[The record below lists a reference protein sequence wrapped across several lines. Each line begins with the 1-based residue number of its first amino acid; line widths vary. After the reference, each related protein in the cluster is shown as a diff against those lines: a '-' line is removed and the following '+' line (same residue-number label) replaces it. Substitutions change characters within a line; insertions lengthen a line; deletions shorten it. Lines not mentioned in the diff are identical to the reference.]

1 MTPPRARRLLAV
13 WVCVFFLLVLPW
25 TDLQDHAH
33 LYKVEWPPR
42 LSSPRRVADV
52 VGNIVLFMPFGFLLV
67 TAWPPRRRGVWPV
80 GLCAALL
87 LSAAAEGAQL
97 YSHSRVP
104 SIADLASNVTGASIG
119 LWLARRSGGQQTR
132 GELPG

>member
-1 MTPPRARRLLAV
+1 MTPSRARRLLAV
-13 WVCVFFLLVLPW
+13 WVSVFFLLVLPW

-52 VGNIVLFMPFGFLLV
+52 VGNIVLFMPFGFLV
-67 TAWPPRRRGVWPV
+67 ATAWPPRRRGVWPL
-80 GLCAALL
+80 GLCAALI

>member
-1 MTPPRARRLLAV
+1 MTPSRARRLLAV
-13 WVCVFFLLVLPW
+13 WICVFFVLVLPW

-33 LYKVEWPPR
+33 WYKVEWPPR
-42 LSSPRRVADV
+42 LASPRRVADV
-52 VGNIVLFMPFGFLLV
+52 VGNVVLFMPFGFLV
-67 TAWPPRRRGVWPV
+67 ATAWQPRRRGVWPLGV
-80 GLCAALL
+80 CAALL
-87 LSAAAEGAQL
+87 LSASAEGAQL
-97 YSHSRVP
+97 YSHSRIP